1 MNGWQFKDMTINNNY
16 DSISSETI
24 IEKIPTVNIFT
35 MLRLGLFNLGIG
47 LISVLTLA
55 VLNRVMISELGIPAT
70 IAAGTL
76 ALSQLVAPT
85 RVWLGQLSDSKKLFG
100 LHRTGY
106 VRLGVAMAGI
116 CIFFA
121 VQLVWLLGSDI
132 VKNNGWQWNSQT
144 IIFSLGLALI
154 FIVQGIAT
162 GASSTPFTALLV
174 DISDEDNRSKIVGTI
189 WSMLMVGIVIGGIT
203 GNILLKN
210 LAVGEDNVISLD
222 VLQPPINSI
231 FIIIPLIVIILT
243 IIATWGVEK
252 KYSRYRLRSSF
263 VDREEGI
270 SFKRALK
277 ILTSSRQTG
286 IFFSF
291 LVMITM
297 SLFMQEAILEPYGGE
312 VFNMSIGETTMLNSF
327 WGIGILIGYGT
338 TGFLVIPRLGKTKTT
353 KIGCI
358 LVALSFSLI
367 ILAGLTAIPQI
378 LQGAMVLFGIA
389 AGITTIGSIS
399 LMLDLTAAETAGT
412 FVGAWGLAQ
421 AMSRGIAIAIGGWI
435 LDIGRLI
442 FSNAWLAYSFVFFF
456 EALFIIGAIV
466 LLNKVNV
473 QEFQATTRQA
483 TAMVMEADLD

>member
-1 MNGWQFKDMTINNNY
+1 MTTDNY
-16 DSISSETI
+16 ISQTI
-24 IEKIPTVNIFT
+24 PQTIPKVDILTI
-35 MLRLGLFNLGIG
+35 LRLGLFNLGIG

-55 VLNRVMISELGIPAT
+55 VLNRVMISELSIPAT
-70 IAAGTL
+70 ISAGVL
-76 ALSQLVAPT
+76 ALAQLVAPT

-100 LHRTGY
+100 LYRTGY
-106 VRLGVAMAGI
+106 VRVGI
-116 CIFFA
+116 AISGIAIFLA
-121 VQLVWLLGSDI
+121 VQLVWLLGGNI
-132 VKNNGWQWNSQT
+132 VENNGWQWN
-144 IIFSLGLALI
+144 IFTVFVSVILALI

-174 DISDEDNRSKIVGTI
+174 DISEEDNRSKIVGII
-189 WSMLMVGIVIGGIT
+189 WSMLMVGIVIGGVT

-210 LAVGEDNVISLD
+210 LAVGEDNVVSLD
-222 VLQPPINSI
+222 NLIAPINVI
-231 FIIIPLIVIILT
+231 FLFVPIIVVILT

-263 VDREEGI
+263 VDREDGI
-270 SFKRALK
+270 SLKRALK

-291 LVMITM
+291 LVMVTM

-338 TGFLVIPRLGKTKTT
+338 TGFYVVPRLGKTKTT

-358 LVALSFSLI
+358 LVALSFTLI
-367 ILAGLTAIPQI
+367 ILAGLTATAQV
-378 LQGAMVLFGIA
+378 LQGAMVLFGVA

-399 LMLDLTAAETAGT
+399 LMLDLTVAETAGT

-421 AMSRGIAIAIGGWI
+421 AMSRGIAIGLGGWI
-435 LDIGRLI
+435 LDIGRFL
-442 FSNAWLAYSFVFFF
+442 FTDVWLAYSFVFVCEGFV
-456 EALFIIGAIV
+456 ALGAIV
-466 LLNKVNV
+466 LLNRVNV
-473 QEFQATTRQA
+473 QEFQNTTREA

>member
-1 MNGWQFKDMTINNNY
+1 MTTNNY
-16 DSISSETI
+16 ISQEIPQTI
-24 IEKIPTVNIFT
+24 PKVDILTV
-35 MLRLGLFNLGIG
+35 LRLGLFNLGIG

-70 IAAGTL
+70 IAAGVL
-76 ALSQLVAPT
+76 ALGQLVAPT

-106 VRLGVAMAGI
+106 VRVGIAVSGI
-116 CIFFA
+116 CIFLA
-121 VQLVWLLGSDI
+121 VQLVWLLGGNI
-132 VKNNGWQWNSQT
+132 VENNGWQWNTFTIFVT
-144 IIFSLGLALI
+144 IILALI

-174 DISDEDNRSKIVGTI
+174 DISEENDRSKIVGII
-189 WSMLMVGIVIGGIT
+189 WSMLMVGIVIGGVT

-222 VLQPPINSI
+222 NLIAPINSI
-231 FIIIPLIVIILT
+231 FLFVPIIVVILT

-263 VDREEGI
+263 VDREDGI
-270 SFKRALK
+270 SLKRALK

-286 IFFSF
+286 IFFTF
-291 LVMITM
+291 LVMVTM

-312 VFNMSIGETTMLNSF
+312 VFGMSIGETTMLNSF
-327 WGIGILIGYGT
+327 WGIGILIGYGI
-338 TGFLVIPRLGKTKTT
+338 TGFYVVPRLGKTKTT

-358 LVALSFSLI
+358 LVALSFTLI
-367 ILAGLTAIPQI
+367 ILAGLTAMPQI
-378 LQGAMVLFGIA
+378 LQGAMVLFGVA

-399 LMLDLTAAETAGT
+399 LMLDLTAVETAGT

-421 AMSRGIAIAIGGWI
+421 AMSRGIAIALGGWI
-435 LDIGRLI
+435 LDIGRFI
-442 FSNAWLAYSFVFFF
+442 FTDAWLAYGFVFVCEGFV
-456 EALFIIGAIV
+456 ALGAIV
-466 LLNKVNV
+466 LLNRVNV
-473 QEFQATTRQA
+473 QEFQNTTREA
-483 TAMVMEADLD
+483 TAMVMEGDLD

>member
-1 MNGWQFKDMTINNNY
+1 MNTDNY
-16 DSISSETI
+16 LSISENTYSPT
-24 IEKIPTVNIFT
+24 IPTVDVLT

-55 VLNRVMISELGIPAT
+55 VLNRVMISELAIPAS
-70 IAAGTL
+70 ISAGVL
-76 ALSQLVAPT
+76 ALGQLVAPT
-85 RVWLGQLSDSKKLFG
+85 RVWLGQLSDSQKLFG

-106 VRLGVAMAGI
+106 VIFGI
-116 CIFFA
+116 SIVGLCIFLA
-121 VQLVWLLGSDI
+121 VQLVWLLGGNI
-132 VKNNGWQWNSQT
+132 VDNNGWQWNNFTVFIS
-144 IIFSLGLALI
+144 ILLAFT

-174 DISDEDNRSKIVGTI
+174 DISDEDNRSRLVGTI

-210 LAVGEDNVISLD
+210 LAVGDDNIISLET
-222 VLQPPINSI
+222 LKAPINSI
-231 FIIIPLIVIILT
+231 FVVVPSIVVLLS

-263 VDREEGI
+263 VDREDGI
-270 SFKRALK
+270 SLKRALK

-291 LVMITM
+291 LVMVTT

-312 VFNMSIGETTMLNSF
+312 VFKMSIGETTMLNSF
-327 WGIGILIGYGT
+327 WGIGILIGYGI
-338 TGFLVIPRLGKTKTT
+338 TGFFVVPRLGKTKTA
-353 KIGCI
+353 KIGCL
-358 LVALSFSLI
+358 LVALSFIFI
-367 ILAGLTAIPQI
+367 ILAGLTGNPQM
-378 LQGAMVLFGIA
+378 LKSSMVLFGIA
-389 AGITTIGSIS
+389 AGIATIASIS

-421 AMSRGIAIAIGGWI
+421 AMSRGIAIALGGWI
-435 LDIGRLI
+435 LDVGR
-442 FSNAWLAYSFVFFF
+442 FFFNNAWLAYSFVFFC
-456 EALFIIGAIV
+456 EGIVALSAIV

-473 QEFQATTRQA
+473 KEFQETTRRA
-483 TAMVMEADLD
+483 TEMVMEGDL

>member
-1 MNGWQFKDMTINNNY
+1 MTINNNY
-16 DSISSETI
+16 DSISSETTR
-24 IEKIPTVNIFT
+24 EKMPKANIFT

-106 VRLGVAMAGI
+106 VLTGVAVVGI

-121 VQLVWLLGSDI
+121 VQLVWLLGGDI
-132 VKNNGWQWNSQT
+132 VNNNGWQWNPQT
-144 IIFSLGLALI
+144 ILFSIGLALI
-154 FIVQGIAT
+154 FMVQGIAT

-203 GNILLKN
+203 GNVLLKN
-210 LAVGEDNVISLD
+210 LAVGEDNVISLNE
-222 VLQPPINSI
+222 LKPPINLI
-231 FIIIPLIVIILT
+231 FMVVPLTVIILT

-263 VDREEGI
+263 VDKEDCI
-270 SFKRALK
+270 SLKRALK

-297 SLFMQEAILEPYGGE
+297 SLFIQEAILEPYGGE

-327 WGIGILIGYGT
+327 WGIGILIGYIT

-367 ILAGLTAIPQI
+367 IFSGLTTMVVI
-378 LQGAMVLFGIA
+378 LQGAMVLFGVA
-389 AGITTIGSIS
+389 AGITTVGSIS

-421 AMSRGIAIAIGGWI
+421 ALSRGVAIAMGGWI

-442 FSNAWLAYSFVFFF
+442 FNNPWLAYSFVFFW
-456 EALFIIGAIV
+456 EALFIIGAIA
-466 LLNKVNV
+466 LLNKVDV
-473 QEFQATTRQA
+473 EEFQTTTYQA
-483 TAMVMEADLD
+483 TAMVMESDLD

>member
-1 MNGWQFKDMTINNNY
+1 MTSNNN
-16 DSISSETI
+16 SVSASKTKEIM
-24 IEKIPTVNIFT
+24 PQVNIGI

-70 IAAGTL
+70 IAATTL

-85 RVWLGQLSDSKKLFG
+85 RVWLGQLSDSKKLFN

-106 VRLGVAMAGI
+106 IRLGVVMGAI
-116 CIFFA
+116 FIFFA
-121 VQLVWLLGSDI
+121 VQLVWLLGGNI
-132 VKNNGWQWNSQT
+132 VNNNGWQWNSQT
-144 IIFSLGLALI
+144 IIFSVALGFI
-154 FIVQGIAT
+154 FILQGIAT

-174 DISDEDNRSKIVGTI
+174 DISDENNRSKIVGII

-222 VLQPPINSI
+222 ILKPPINSI
-231 FIIIPLIVIILT
+231 FIVVPIIVIILT
-243 IIATWGVEK
+243 LIATWGVEK
-252 KYSRYRLRSSF
+252 KYSRYHLRSSF
-263 VDREEGI
+263 VNREDSI
-270 SFKRALK
+270 SLKRALK

-291 LVMITM
+291 LVMIAM

-367 ILAGLTAIPQI
+367 ILSGLTAMAIMLKI
-378 LQGAMVLFGIA
+378 AMILFGIA

-421 AMSRGIAIAIGGWI
+421 AMARGIAIATGGWI
-435 LDIGRLI
+435 LDIGRFI
-442 FSNAWLAYSFVFFF
+442 FNNTWLAYSFVFFI
-456 EALFIIGAIV
+456 EALFIIGAIA

-473 QEFQATTRQA
+473 QEFQDSTSQA
-483 TAMVMEADLD
+483 TALVMEGELD

>member
-1 MNGWQFKDMTINNNY
+1 MNRNNY
-16 DSISSETI
+16 QDLNSETTGNT
-24 IEKIPTVNIFT
+24 IPKVNIFT

-85 RVWLGQLSDSKKLFG
+85 RIWLGQLSDSKKLFG

-106 VRLGVAMAGI
+106 VRLGIMMAGL
-116 CIFFA
+116 CIFLA
-121 VQLVWLLGSDI
+121 VQIVWLLGKNI
-132 VKNNGWQWNSQT
+132 EINNGWQWNVST
-144 IIFSLGLALI
+144 VILSLGLALI
-154 FIVQGIAT
+154 FILQGIAI

-174 DISDEDNRSKIVGTI
+174 DISDEDNRSKIVGII
-189 WSMLMVGIVIGGIT
+189 WSMLMVGIVIGGVI
-203 GNILLKN
+203 GQVLLKN
-210 LAVGEDNVISLD
+210 LAVEEDNTISLST
-222 VLQPPINSI
+222 LQPPINSI
-231 FIIIPLIVIILT
+231 FIIVPLIVIFLT
-243 IIATWGVEK
+243 FIATWGVEK

-263 VDREEGI
+263 VDREDGI
-270 SFKRALK
+270 SLKRALK

-297 SLFMQEAILEPYGGE
+297 SLFMQEAVLEPYGGE
-312 VFNMSIGETTMLNSF
+312 IFKMSIGETTMLNSF

-338 TGFLVIPRLGKTKTT
+338 TGFFVIPRLGKTKTT

-367 ILAGLTAIPQI
+367 ILSGLTTTPQI
-378 LQGAMVLFGIA
+378 LQGSMVLFGIA

-399 LMLDLTAAETAGT
+399 LMLDLTIAETAGT
-412 FVGAWGLAQ
+412 FIGAWGLAQ
-421 AMSRGIAIAIGGWI
+421 SMSRGIAIAIGGWI
-435 LDIGRLI
+435 LDVAR
-442 FSNAWLAYSFVFFF
+442 FMFNNAWFAYSFVFFC
-456 EALFIIGAIV
+456 EALFIIGAIA

-473 QEFQATTRQA
+473 QEFQNTTRQA
-483 TAMVMEADLD
+483 TAMVMEAELD